1 MVDLVKIR
9 KKIKKKITGEEPV
22 VETSHVETPAEPLSP
37 QSSVLS
43 PEPRSSSTKD
53 SGLRTQDSLPTT
65 DKLAKFKEEAGRRRE
80 LDFTSTETTDGEI
93 LELLAFRIAGEQ
105 YAVEIE
111 RIVEIVT
118 PRPVTRIPNAD
129 AAIVGII
136 SLRGTIVTVMDVRRR
151 LRHPP
156 AGEENVDARIV
167 VVEYGGETLGFEVD
181 HVSRVVKIE
190 RATIEPHPVVHTSE
204 QRDAIRGVFRHANAL
219 TILVDLDKLLDA
231 RAPSYGTNL

>member
-9 KKIKKKITGEEPV
+9 KKIKKKVMGEEPIADA
-22 VETSHVETPAEPLSP
+22 PQAEPLSP

-43 PEPRSSSTKD
+43 PEPASSSTQD
-53 SGLRTQDSLPTT
+53 SGLRTQDSVPS
-65 DKLAKFKEEAGRRRE
+65 DKLSKFKEEAGRRRE
-80 LDFTSTETTDGEI
+80 LDFTATEVADGEI

-156 AGEENVDARIV
+156 ADEENVDARIV
-167 VVEYGGETLGFEVD
+167 VVEYAGETLGFEVD

>member
-9 KKIKKKITGEEPV
+9 KKSKKKEAGEEP
-22 VETSHVETPAEPLSP
+22 PAEPAVLQAKPLSP

-43 PEPRSSSTKD
+43 PEPPSSSTKD
-53 SGLRTQDSLPTT
+53 SGPGTQDSPQT
-65 DKLAKFKEEAGRRRE
+65 DKLTKFKEEAGRRRE

-93 LELLAFRIAGEQ
+93 FELLAFRIAGEQ

-156 AGEENVDARIV
+156 ATEENLDARVV
-167 VVEYGGETLGFEVD
+167 VVEYAGETLGFEVD

-219 TILVDLDKLLDA
+219 TILVDLDKLLDV

>member
-9 KKIKKKITGEEPV
+9 KKIRKKVAGEEAAAPEQ
-22 VETSHVETPAEPLSP
+22 ETPAPAEPLST
-37 QSSVLS
+37 QHSALS
-43 PEPRSSSTKD
+43 TETQD
-53 SGLRTQDSLPTT
+53 SGLRTQDSPAQS
-65 DKLAKFKEEAGRRRE
+65 KLERFKEEAGRRRE
-80 LDFTSTETTDGEI
+80 LDFSSEVSTNTDQ

-156 AGEENVDARIV
+156 SNDETADSRIV
-167 VVEYGGETLGFEVD
+167 VIEYAGETLGFEVD
-181 HVSRVVKIE
+181 HVSRVIKVE

-204 QRDAIRGVFRHANAL
+204 QRDALRGVFRHANAL
-219 TILVDLDKLLDA
+219 TILLDLDKLLDV
-231 RAPSYGTNL
+231 RAPSYGTNV

>member
-9 KKIKKKITGEEPV
+9 KKSKKKEAGEQPSPSSAPSGHLLPEGEGIAP
-22 VETSHVETPAEPLSP
+22 ENPSPAGRGWREAPGEGPDTTPNS
-37 QSSVLS
+37 
-43 PEPRSSSTKD
+43 
-53 SGLRTQDSLPTT
+53 T

-80 LDFTSTETTDGEI
+80 LDFTSTDVSEGEQ

-129 AAIVGII
+129 AGIVGII

-156 AGEENVDARIV
+156 ADEETADSRIV
-167 VVEYGGETLGFEVD
+167 VVEYAGETLGFQVD
-181 HVSRVVKIE
+181 HVSRVIKVE
-190 RATIEPHPVVHTSE
+190 RASVEPHPVVHTSE

>member
-9 KKIKKKITGEEPV
+9 KKIKKKVMGEEPIA
-22 VETSHVETPAEPLSP
+22 EAPPAEPLSP

-43 PEPRSSSTKD
+43 TEPASSSTKD
-53 SGLRTQDSLPTT
+53 SGLRTQDSLQT
-65 DKLAKFKEEAGRRRE
+65 DKLTKFKEEAGRRRE
-80 LDFTSTETTDGEI
+80 LDFTATEVADGEI

-156 AGEENVDARIV
+156 ADEENVDARIV
-167 VVEYGGETLGFEVD
+167 VVEYAGETLGFEVD

>member
-9 KKIKKKITGEEPV
+9 KKIKKKVMGEEP
-22 VETSHVETPAEPLSP
+22 SP
-37 QSSVLS
+37 SSAPSGHLLPKGEGIENENPS
-43 PEPRSSSTKD
+43 PTGRGWREAP
-53 SGLRTQDSLPTT
+53 GEGPGTT
-65 DKLAKFKEEAGRRRE
+65 DKLTKFKEEAGRRRE
-80 LDFTSTETTDGEI
+80 LDFTATEVADGEI

-156 AGEENVDARIV
+156 ADEENVDARIV
-167 VVEYGGETLGFEVD
+167 VVEYAGETLGFEVD

>member
-9 KKIKKKITGEEPV
+9 KKIKKKVMGEEPIA
-22 VETSHVETPAEPLSP
+22 EAPPAEPLSP

-43 PEPRSSSTKD
+43 TEPASSSTQD
-53 SGLRTQDSLPTT
+53 SGLRTQDSLPI
-65 DKLAKFKEEAGRRRE
+65 DKLTKFKEEAGRRRE
-80 LDFTSTETTDGEI
+80 LDFTATEVADGEI

-156 AGEENVDARIV
+156 ADEENVDARIV
-167 VVEYGGETLGFEVD
+167 VVEYAGETLGFEVD

>member
-9 KKIKKKITGEEPV
+9 KKIKKKVTGEDAAAPEQ
-22 VETSHVETPAEPLSP
+22 ETRAPAEPLSTP
-37 QSSVLS
+37 HSALS
-43 PEPRSSSTKD
+43 TE
-53 SGLRTQDSLPTT
+53 TQDSPESV
-65 DKLAKFKEEAGRRRE
+65 DKLARFKEEAGRRRE
-80 LDFTSTETTDGEI
+80 LDFSSAVTSDVEQ

-156 AGEENVDARIV
+156 SNEETADSRIV
-167 VVEYGGETLGFEVD
+167 VIEYAGETLGFQVD
-181 HVSRVVKIE
+181 HVSRVIKVD
-190 RATIEPHPVVHTSE
+190 RPTIEPHPVVHTSE

-219 TILVDLDKLLDA
+219 TILLDLDKLLDV
-231 RAPSYGTNL
+231 RAPSYGTNV

>member
-9 KKIKKKITGEEPV
+9 KKIKKKITGEEPSPSSAPSEHLLPEGEGSV
-22 VETSHVETPAEPLSP
+22 ATPDPAPGEGPGPTP
-37 QSSVLS
+37 QQIS
-43 PEPRSSSTKD
+43 
-53 SGLRTQDSLPTT
+53 
-65 DKLAKFKEEAGRRRE
+65 KLERFKEEAGKRRE
-80 LDFTSTETTDGEI
+80 LDFSGGNVTEGEQ

-156 AGEENVDARIV
+156 GNEQTADSRIV
-167 VVEYGGETLGFEVD
+167 VVEYGGETLGFAVD
-181 HVSRVVKIE
+181 HVSRVVKVD
-190 RATIEPHPVVHTSE
+190 RASIEPHPVVHTSE

-231 RAPSYGTNL
+231 RAPSYGTNV